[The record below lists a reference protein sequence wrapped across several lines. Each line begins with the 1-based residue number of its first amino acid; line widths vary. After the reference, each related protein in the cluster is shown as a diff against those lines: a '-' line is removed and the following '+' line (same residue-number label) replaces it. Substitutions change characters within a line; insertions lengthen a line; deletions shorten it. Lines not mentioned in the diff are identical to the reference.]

1 MAYITVPKIQRSN
14 TTTTKDI
21 GYSYYL
27 SVNAGDVISLWAKGS
42 DASTL
47 TYVNARTTVEYI

>member
-1 MAYITVPKIQRSN
+1 V

-27 SVNAGDVISLWAKGS
+27 SVNAGDVMSLCAK
-42 DASTL
+42 TL